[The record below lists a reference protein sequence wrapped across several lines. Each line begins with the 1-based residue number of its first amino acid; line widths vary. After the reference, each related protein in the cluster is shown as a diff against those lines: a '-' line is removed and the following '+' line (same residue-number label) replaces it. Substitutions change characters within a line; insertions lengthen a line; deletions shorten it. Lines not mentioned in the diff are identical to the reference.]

1 MSEKNSNSNGRLLGA
16 WGYGAPYI
24 REDHA
29 SSSPDGPRSSSSSS
43 RDLTASAQNNL
54 QRQQAVITTAEGQPK
69 KEQQGWFFRASIFYG
84 PRTLSYDQVRREFL
98 AFLSTVS
105 KHIASRLP
113 ILEVATKIKQRA
125 TLMEAY
131 LKVYPKLASL
141 ELMGNHSDV
150 PRTPRY
156 PLHDVCLCNLFELD
170 FVRTVYTSY
179 PEAATVRFNGLLP
192 FHIAII
198 SEAKATVVGYL
209 ATLNYAVQE
218 PLQGLLPLHYVIAM
232 GVRLDIVS
240 TILSAWP
247 EAMDIPLANGL
258 SAFELMARDL
268 FTNVGLARILAQHVP
283 HRISHRGLGGR
294 NVLHSALASRSRMEP
309 LSALLDKNE
318 QVVRIFIDACP
329 DCVRGC
335 TDDSAIS
342 VLEYM
347 LQIPHTTEMVE
358 HAVSL
363 YPAALS
369 DREGMLAFAM
379 MTPGVNMQVKEMLVR
394 HFPDPLLMVI
404 IPPCELATVDLFSM
418 VLRVATLNPSV
429 SAIAIGI
436 QGEGRGM
443 DFSPVIQYAEELE
456 LSKPLILWMQD
467 HHAIP
472 QSVAVNQ
479 FLRTNTSIA
488 TLVLDGG
495 IHGSALEGM
504 AVNSDLDV
512 LRVRSSAAG
521 CLVTLAESMQRNQ
534 SVTLLEIETNSI
546 SDVEARALSEM
557 LKYNR
562 CVKMFRL
569 VSALSPCKVSENG
582 MSMFLDAMAS
592 TNTTLLEFNLDERL
606 QFYCNLNAA
615 GRSHIRNVAI
625 RRRTFVHILASCD
638 QSMDVIFGLLTD
650 VPHVW
655 STDS

>member
-1 MSEKNSNSNGRLLGA
+1 MSEKSSNSNGRLLGA
-16 WGYGAPYI
+16 WGYGAPSI
-24 REDHA
+24 QADHA
-29 SSSPDGPRSSSSSS
+29 SSSADSARSSSSS

-54 QRQQAVITTAEGQPK
+54 QRQQAVATTAEGESK
-69 KEQQGWFFRASIFYG
+69 KEQQNRFFRPSIFYG
-84 PRTLSYDQVRREFL
+84 RRAISYDQVHREFL
-98 AFLSTVS
+98 AFLSSVS

-113 ILEVATKIKQRA
+113 TLEGATKIKQRA
-125 TLMEAY
+125 TLMETY
-131 LKVYPKLASL
+131 LEAYPKLASL
-141 ELMGNHSDV
+141 ELAGNHSDV
-150 PRTPRY
+150 PRY

-170 FVRTVYTSY
+170 FIRTVYTSY

-192 FHIAII
+192 FHMAII
-198 SEAKATVVGYL
+198 SEAKTTVVGYL

-240 TILSAWP
+240 TLVRAWP

-294 NVLHSALASRSRMEP
+294 NILHSALASRSRMEP
-309 LSALLDKNE
+309 PSVLLDKNE

-335 TDDSAIS
+335 MDDSAIS

-394 HFPDPLLMVI
+394 RFPDPLLMVI
-404 IPPCELATVDLFSM
+404 IPPCELATAELFSM

-429 SAIAIGI
+429 SAIAIGV
-436 QGEGRGM
+436 QGEGLGI

-479 FLRTNTSIA
+479 FLRTNTSLA

-512 LRVRSSAAG
+512 LRVRSSSAG
-521 CLVTLAESMQRNQ
+521 CLVTLAKSMQRNQ

-569 VSALSPCKVSENG
+569 VSASSPCKVSENG
-582 MSMFLDAMAS
+582 MSMFLDVMAS

-625 RRRTFVHILASCD
+625 RRRTFIHILASCD